1 MTLNMKNLNKI
12 STIIFCRLLDNM
24 GDHEILSIENEPHLT
39 LTLEEVQSGFY
50 LSKIPDGILAT
61 LYSLR
66 QSYIDLDEKEV
77 VETEMYFAVSGYG
90 GSGQTEK
97 MPLLVVPYCY
107 QSAQLNRKE
116 TSMWLSQNR
125 RPSIVPNKQ
134 EEHVK
139 IAEEWFENIFAEGF
153 LDALI

>member
-1 MTLNMKNLNKI
+1 M
-12 STIIFCRLLDNM
+12 LDNM

-90 GSGQTEK
+90 SSRQGEK
-97 MPLLVVPYCY
+97 IPLLVVPYY
-107 QSAQLNRKE
+107 FQSAELNRKE

-125 RPSIVPNKQ
+125 RPSIVPKKQ